1 VRAVSCGGGERAVP
15 AAAPGANDGKPAANT
30 SFTKRK
36 RDEKTETEVG
46 SLDFG
51 SIFKKVKKVRKV
63 SQFLNLAAKSTR
75 SLY

>member
-1 VRAVSCGGGERAVP
+1 MRAVSCGGGERAVP

-51 SIFKKVKKVRKV
+51 SIFKKVRKV